1 MELSLGKMRA
11 LTTLATAQNVFTI
24 VALDHDVSLRRI
36 FWGEA
41 WAEAPFED
49 VVQTKMEIV
58 KLLAPHGSA
67 VLLDPTYGIGA
78 AIRDNAVPRDVGL
91 MSPVEDEESASDD
104 ADSTSMF
111 VPGWS
116 VAQAKRIGAAGIKFY
131 FYYNRNDPARAAR
144 EEALLQQLVD
154 ECAQYDLPLFAEP
167 IHYGVERKDRRRAVI
182 ENARRISDLG
192 ADIMKLEFPVDVRLE
207 PDEHVWYDACA
218 ELSQALPRPWT
229 LLSAGV
235 DYATFKRQVEVACRA
250 GASGFVAGRAIWQ
263 EASDMEGAARTEFLK
278 TTGVQRVQELSAL
291 AVRYGKSWREFFR
304 APPLGAD
311 WFQEYA

>member
-1 MELSLGKMRA
+1 MELSLGKLRA
-11 LTTLATAQNVFTI
+11 LSTLSTAQNVFTI
-24 VALDHDVSLRRI
+24 LALDHDVSLRRI
-36 FWGEA
+36 FWGDA
-41 WAEAPFED
+41 WATAPFED

-58 KLLAPHGSA
+58 KQLAPHASA

-78 AIRDNAVPRDVGL
+78 AIRDNAVPGNVGL
-91 MSPVEDEESASDD
+91 MSLVEDEESASDD
-104 ADSTSMF
+104 ADATSVF

-131 FYYNRNDPARAAR
+131 FYYNRRAVARAAR

-154 ECAQYDLPLFAEP
+154 ECAQHDLPLFAEP

-192 ADIMKLEFPVDVRLE
+192 ADIMKLEFPVDVKLE
-207 PDEHVWYDACA
+207 TDEQVWYDACV
-218 ELSQALPRPWT
+218 ELSHALPRPWT

-235 DYATFKRQVEVACRA
+235 DYATFKRQVEIACQA
-250 GASGFVAGRAIWQ
+250 GASGFVGGRAIWQ
-263 EASDMEGAARTEFLK
+263 EASDLEGAARAHY
-278 TTGVQRVQELSAL
+278 VQTIGAPRMQELSAL
-291 AVRYGKSWREFFR
+291 ATQHGKSWREFFH
-304 APPLGAD
+304 APPLAAD